1 MSGVDETR
9 LLDLLATVNRLKVTP
24 RTGWAQNG
32 VAHPESVAD
41 HSHGVAMAALLL
53 MDLVEQE
60 TLGEDLDRAK
70 VLAMAVAHDLPESVT
85 GDLSLGGSR
94 HLPPG
99 AKASAEQAA
108 MDELLEEL
116 PFGAAWRARW
126 DEFEAL
132 ETSEAKLVRDADRI
146 DLLTQAL
153 AYERTT
159 GNRDLDEFWN
169 FAPVESFHFEASRR
183 IVSGLQKRRG

>member
-1 MSGVDETR
+1 MSGPDVSR
-9 LLDLLATVNRLKVTP
+9 LLDLLTTVNRLKVTP
-24 RTGWAQNG
+24 RTGWAQHG
-32 VAHPESVAD
+32 VPHPESVAD
-41 HSHGVAMAALLL
+41 HSHGVAMVALLL
-53 MDLVEQE
+53 LDLIDDQAGQGV
-60 TLGEDLDRAK
+60 DRAK

-108 MDELLEEL
+108 MDELLEGL
-116 PFGAAWRARW
+116 PFGAAWRSRW

-132 ETSEAKLVRDADRI
+132 ETDEAKLVRDADRI
-146 DLLTQAL
+146 DLLTQAW

-159 GNRDLDEFWN
+159 GNRELDEFWN
-169 FAPVESFHFEASRR
+169 FAPVASFHFDVSRR
-183 IVSGLQKRRG
+183 IVEGLQELRKK

>member
-1 MSGVDETR
+1 MSGVDDSR
-9 LLDLLATVNRLKVTP
+9 LLDLLTTVNRLKVSP
-24 RTGWAQNG
+24 RTGWAQHG
-32 VAHPESVAD
+32 VPQPESVAD

-53 MDLVEQE
+53 LDLVGEE
-60 TLGEDLDRAK
+60 PLGKDLDRAK

-99 AKASAEQAA
+99 AKATAEQAA
-108 MDELLEEL
+108 MDELLKGL
-116 PFGAAWRARW
+116 PFGPAWRARW

-132 ETSEAKLVRDADRI
+132 DTPEAKLVRDADRI

-159 GNRDLDEFWN
+159 GNRELNEFWD

-183 IVSGLQKRRG
+183 IVAGLRDRRG